1 MAWFENW
8 CNSLIIRLN
17 LGWHV
22 LRGCAKKVKMILY
35 NIKSAWRSIRAARY
49 YSLLHIIGLGVAI
62 ATAVFIFIWVKYERS
77 FDQFNPHVSQIYR
90 VNNAYTTSDGNNTI
104 WISSPAPLRKIALQ
118 NKQVAA
124 CVRIGPDYGASRVV
138 YQGKTIYDIGSTTRF
153 VDTDFFSLF
162 ALPLLKGDPT
172 TVLASSNQV
181 VLSASMARK
190 LFGRVDPI
198 GKVIT
203 LHDKDHFVVSG
214 IAKDMPSNS
223 SLPHMDIFLP
233 LTFIAG
239 PYQRSTDK
247 STNNAQAV
255 HTIDDE
261 YGSFDYGVYVRI
273 LPGSNIKQIENQ
285 ITKKYLALGGP
296 DVSGNLFVLQSLKT
310 MHLVDEYGGKSMLH
324 LVDAFGWIGLL
335 IILIACINYVN
346 LSTARALVRLKEVGI
361 KKILGAD
368 RKVLMG
374 QFLMETALIL
384 FIAILAA
391 AVLVT
396 LFMPLYCRLTG
407 HVFSWNLLGASFMTK
422 VVLVLLGAY
431 LASGV
436 YPALLLSNFR
446 PLAFMR
452 GQQSKGRPAK
462 FISRRVLVV
471 IQFAISVVIVFGA
484 AIMIRQ
490 MHYIKTK
497 DVGYNRSLVFTM
509 QMPAA
514 MENHS
519 DAVIAALQQNSAI
532 AAVSTANQNINEV
545 TRSSGGFGIPGRSD
559 IDLLFNDLEIAPG
572 FLSAMQMK
580 LTQGAGF
587 SGTPA
592 DSSGFLLNQTAVRVL
607 NLQHPIGQQVIY
619 QGRKGTVIGVVR
631 DFNFQNLKEK
641 IAPIVIYSRPGANGK
656 HGSVLYVRA
665 KKAALQPAISS
676 TEAIFKQYAGE
687 LPFKYDFLDKN
698 FNSAYDSFSRS
709 LSLLNI
715 FSLVA
720 VLISGMGLF
729 GLATYTAEVKTK
741 EIGIRKVMGASKKD
755 IIELISRDFVLLVLL
770 ATLIA
775 LPVGSWMMHR
785 WLTNFAYKI
794 TIGPWVFVIVILFM
808 MLITWLII
816 GFKALQAASK
826 NPVKSLKTE

>member
-1 MAWFENW
+1 
-8 CNSLIIRLN
+8 
-17 LGWHV
+17 
-22 LRGCAKKVKMILY
+22 
-35 NIKSAWRSIRAARY
+35 
-49 YSLLHIIGLGVAI
+49 
-62 ATAVFIFIWVKYERS
+62 
-77 FDQFNPHVSQIYR
+77 
-90 VNNAYTTSDGNNTI
+90 
-104 WISSPAPLRKIALQ
+104 
-118 NKQVAA
+118 
-124 CVRIGPDYGASRVV
+124 
-138 YQGKTIYDIGSTTRF
+138 
-153 VDTDFFSLF
+153 
-162 ALPLLKGDPT
+162 
-172 TVLASSNQV
+172 
-181 VLSASMARK
+181 
-190 LFGRVDPI
+190 
-198 GKVIT
+198 
-203 LHDKDHFVVSG
+203 
-214 IAKDMPSNS
+214 
-223 SLPHMDIFLP
+223 
-233 LTFIAG
+233 
-239 PYQRSTDK
+239 
-247 STNNAQAV
+247 
-255 HTIDDE
+255 
-261 YGSFDYGVYVRI
+261 
-273 LPGSNIKQIENQ
+273 
-285 ITKKYLALGGP
+285 
-296 DVSGNLFVLQSLKT
+296 
-310 MHLVDEYGGKSMLH
+310 
-324 LVDAFGWIGLL
+324 
-335 IILIACINYVN
+335 
-346 LSTARALVRLKEVGI
+346 
-361 KKILGAD
+361 
-368 RKVLMG
+368 
-374 QFLMETALIL
+374 
-384 FIAILAA
+384 
-391 AVLVT
+391 
-396 LFMPLYCRLTG
+396 
-407 HVFSWNLLGASFMTK
+407 
-422 VVLVLLGAY
+422 
-431 LASGV
+431 
-436 YPALLLSNFR
+436 
-446 PLAFMR
+446 
-452 GQQSKGRPAK
+452 
-462 FISRRVLVV
+462 
-471 IQFAISVVIVFGA
+471 
-484 AIMIRQ
+484 

-497 DVGYNRSLVFTM
+497 DVGYNRSLVFTV

-785 WLTNFAYKI
+785 WLTYFAYKI